1 VQPSSLHLPSEKSF
15 NTDKY
20 SMLEIDALSNSES
33 SKGGD
38 PDLKYSTGVLHCFS
52 QEQSKKLIA
61 LEIHKDEL

>member
-1 VQPSSLHLPSEKSF
+1 
-15 NTDKY
+15 
-20 SMLEIDALSNSES
+20 MLEVDALSNSES
-33 SKGGD
+33 LKGGD